1 MWFGFGSGGFSG
13 GVFVVLGVNC
23 NWEVARISGW
33 GVEGKSRMDRQVVG
47 VRQLADRVATT
58 DVVSSICTLRSLL
71 HAACFVAN
79 IGHGVAHT
87 QPTTHPLLDAST
99 VASR

>member
-47 VRQLADRVATT
+47 VGQLADRVATT

-71 HAACFVAN
+71 HAACFA
-79 IGHGVAHT
+79 ILAMEL
-87 QPTTHPLLDAST
+87 PTPNRLLIPCWMLLQ
-99 VASR
+99 